1 MRRLLTALAVSVAA
15 FASAAAFAQT
25 PDAQPTAPPG
35 DAVRGKA
42 NFMSYGC
49 YECHGTMAQGNYFG
63 GPHLAP
69 SPPAWAVVSAYVRK
83 PALQMPSFNAKI
95 LPERDLADI
104 YAYLRSIP
112 PAKSPSQI
120 PALAGVSTSSK

>member
-1 MRRLLTALAVSVAA
+1 MRRLFAALAASVAA
-15 FASAAAFAQT
+15 LAGAAAFAQT
-25 PDAQPTAPPG
+25 PAAQPTAPPG

-69 SPPAWAVVSAYVRK
+69 SPLPWAAVSAYVRK

-95 LPERDLADI
+95 LPDKDLADI
-104 YAYLRSIP
+104 YGFLQSLKAPPSVKDIP
-112 PAKSPSQI
+112 
-120 PALAGVSTSSK
+120 LLNN